1 MHVLSTPPA
10 FVLSQN
16 QTLRRNFDWLDR
28 CSKQLPKLTCRG
40 VVKLPGP
47 AHWRTNH
54 AAHNLALSSHPAY
67 LIREYLKAFSN
78 VRRRAGP
85 TLLKSFLSW
94 GRKSRPDSRRDR
106 PLDCLSRAASRG
118 GRDNTYQIRRVNRFP
133 CFFRCFFL
141 PSANALKTLI
151 LRLLVGL
158 RSTETLVWSCRDG

>member
-54 AAHNLALSSHPAY
+54 AAHNLALSFHPTN
-67 LIREYLKAFSN
+67 LIKGRPEASFD
-78 VRRRAGP
+78 VRRPAGP
-85 TLLKSFLSW
+85 TLLKSFFSW

-106 PLDCLSRAASRG
+106 PLKLSLTCRFARRAGPYLSESPR
-118 GRDNTYQIRRVNRFP
+118 QQVSLLFSL
-133 CFFRCFFL
+133 FFL
-141 PSANALKTLI
+141 V
-151 LRLLVGL
+151 R
-158 RSTETLVWSCRDG
+158 C